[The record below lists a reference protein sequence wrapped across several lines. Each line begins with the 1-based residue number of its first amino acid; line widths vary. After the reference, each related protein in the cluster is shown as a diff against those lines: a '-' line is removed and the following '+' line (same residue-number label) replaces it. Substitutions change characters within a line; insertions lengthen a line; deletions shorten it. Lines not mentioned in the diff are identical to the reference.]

1 MDVLNQIFY
10 FMAWWT
16 LSSCL
21 AIGAVTIFLMFYK
34 GGVIEINLEKL
45 AGSDKPKENV
55 NNG

>member
-21 AIGAVTIFLMFYK
+21 ALGAFTIFLMFYK
-34 GGVIEINLEKL
+34 GGVIEINLAKL
-45 AGSDKPKENV
+45 AGTDMTEKKND
-55 NNG
+55 NG

>member
-21 AIGAVTIFLMFYK
+21 AIGALTIFLMFYK
-34 GGVIEINLEKL
+34 GGVIEINLKKL

>member
-21 AIGAVTIFLMFYK
+21 ALGAFTIFLMFYK
-34 GGVIEINLEKL
+34 GGVIEINLAKL
-45 AGSDKPKENV
+45 AGTDKTEKKND
-55 NNG
+55 NG

>member
-1 MDVLNQIFY
+1 MDVLSQIFY

-34 GGVIEINLEKL
+34 GGVIEINLKKL
-45 AGSDKPKENV
+45 GESDKPKENGS
-55 NNG
+55 NS